1 MANTK
6 EKDIEVM
13 NNEETVKEVTKSKRR
28 PVIEFIL
35 KHPKLTVATSFLLGM
50 IAEAGIMYACSG
62 KMEDDSVNID
72 YNKDEGVLTITENE
86 QTEES

>member
-13 NNEETVKEVTKSKRR
+13 NNEEEVKEVTKRR

>member
-1 MANTK
+1 MANTN

-13 NNEETVKEVTKSKRR
+13 NEEEVVVEETKRR

-35 KHPKLTVATSFLLGM
+35 KHPKITVATSFLLGM

-62 KMEDDSVNID
+62 KMEDNSVEINCD
-72 YNKDEGVLTITENE
+72 EENKVLTITEA
-86 QTEES
+86 ESE